1 MRIVL
6 RGEGAEEHRLAGHQR
21 VGVLVERQAP
31 KRGGLHA
38 EAREDGTAGTIGS
51 EQSRAGLKWECCA
64 AGVCDSGHQVATAGI
79 DGSHDCVVYWFDP
92 KRRTFSATLCRQ
104 PMRSLSCSAQPAHV
118 IISGL
123 ARLNAAQRRH
133 KYSEAIYRSTI
144 IKRPKEECC
153 RFPPK
158 FRQNLT
164 TRSHETDLPIYR

>member
-38 EAREDGTAGTIGS
+38 EAREDGTAGAIGS
-51 EQSRAGLKWECCA
+51 EQSRAGLEWECRA
-64 AGVCDSGHQVATAGI
+64 AGVCDSGHQVATADI
-79 DGSHDCVVYWFDP
+79 DGSHDRVVYWFDAE
-92 KRRTFSATLCRQ
+92 RRTFSATLCTQ

-123 ARLNAAQRRH
+123 ARLNAAQ
-133 KYSEAIYRSTI
+133 S
-144 IKRPKEECC
+144 P
-153 RFPPK
+153 
-158 FRQNLT
+158 
-164 TRSHETDLPIYR
+164 